1 MTRWS
6 APLPASI
13 PKSQLAQA
21 LARAFAQGEPR
32 EDAIIARAAQVLG
45 RDWRWLRPVARRY
58 NERFARPVPP
68 RLRNIRE
75 FILNDPAFQ
84 RAWERRDLRL
94 VQHVPGPA
102 AMQPAGVSA
111 NWNVQQIATI
121 AELSE
126 WFRVS
131 PPELDWFAD
140 PKGLLTRS
148 VDTRL
153 RHYSYR
159 LLQKSSGGVRLI
171 EAPKQHMRAMQHRIL
186 REILQ
191 HIPVHAAVHGFV
203 KGRSIRT
210 FAGPHVGQAIVIRI
224 DLTDFFP
231 TFTRARVQ
239 ALFRMC
245 GYPEPVADRLGSLCT
260 TIAPRSLFKKLAL
273 NDASTARE
281 LYCRPHLPQG
291 TPTSP
296 ALANVCA
303 YRLDCRLA
311 GLARAA
317 GAVYTRYAD
326 DLAFSGGDDFGRN
339 AERFAESVAAITI
352 EEGFAVHFRK
362 TRIMRQGVR
371 QHLAGLVTN
380 AHLNVARRDYDRLK
394 ATLTNCLRHGPNSQN
409 REGLPDFCAHLQGR
423 VSFVESINPA
433 RGARLRDLFSRIE
446 WHSQGNSETMGP

>member
-6 APLPASI
+6 TPLPASI
-13 PKSQLAQA
+13 PKSQFTQA
-21 LARAFAQGEPR
+21 MARTFAQGDPR

-58 NERFARPVPP
+58 NEKFAGPVPP
-68 RLRNIRE
+68 RLREVHE
-75 FILNDPAFQ
+75 FLRNDPAFR
-84 RAWERRDLRL
+84 RAWELRDLRL
-94 VQHVPGPA
+94 VQHVPEPA
-102 AMQPAGVSA
+102 AMRPAAVAA
-111 NWNVQQIATI
+111 NWNVPQIATI
-121 AELSE
+121 AELAE
-126 WFRVS
+126 WLRVLPS
-131 PPELDWFAD
+131 ELDWFAD

-159 LLQKSSGGVRLI
+159 LLQKPSGGVRLI
-171 EAPKQHMRAMQHRIL
+171 EAPKQHMRAMQRRIL
-186 REILQ
+186 REILE
-191 HIPVHAAVHGFV
+191 HIPVHAAVNGFM

-210 FAGPHVGQAIVIRI
+210 FAGPHVGQSTVLRM

-260 TIAPRSLFKKLAL
+260 TIAQRALFKGLGLK
-273 NDASTARE
+273 DASTARE

-291 TPTSP
+291 APTSP

-317 GAVYTRYAD
+317 GAIYTRYAD
-326 DLAFSGGDDFGRN
+326 DLAFSGGDDFARV
-339 AERFAESVAAITI
+339 AERFAQSVAAIAI
-352 EEGFAVHFRK
+352 EEGFSVNFRK

-371 QHLAGLVTN
+371 QHLAGLVIN
-380 AHLNVARRDYDRLK
+380 AHLNVARRDYDQLK
-394 ATLTNCLRHGPNSQN
+394 ATLTNCLRHGPENQN
-409 REGLPDFCAHLQGR
+409 RESLPDFRAHLQGR

-433 RGARLRDLFSRIE
+433 RGARLRDFFNRIE
-446 WHSQGNSETMGP
+446 WRGQETATQ